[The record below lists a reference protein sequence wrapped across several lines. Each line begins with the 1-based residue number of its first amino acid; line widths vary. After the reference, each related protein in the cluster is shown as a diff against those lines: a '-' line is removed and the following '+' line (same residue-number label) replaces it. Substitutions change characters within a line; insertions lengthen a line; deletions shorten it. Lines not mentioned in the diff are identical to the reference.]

1 MYTVGFCA
9 NKLHPNSNNKTFG
22 VQLMNSLYNQFRL
35 VFIHINYETNTPQQ
49 TNEIVRSAAVGKMF
63 THNNFVHFEL
73 DCMRSLL
80 RVDEWKEK
88 LKEQLWH
95 KQLTDSLSDKP
106 ELTCSELKYLTL
118 VLEMRIHIFAPV
130 ATSLTQTPCTAPAP
144 SRTSHLMKKLLTQI
158 ATIREPTLEIVDAYI
173 GLFSKVNE

>member
-1 MYTVGFCA
+1 M
-9 NKLHPNSNNKTFG
+9 H
-22 VQLMNSLYNQFRL
+22 
-35 VFIHINYETNTPQQ
+35 
-49 TNEIVRSAAVGKMF
+49 
-63 THNNFVHFEL
+63 
-73 DCMRSLL
+73 SLL

-95 KQLTDSLSDKP
+95 KQLTDLLSDKP

-130 ATSLTQTPCTAPAP
+130 ATLTQTPCTPPAP
-144 SRTSHLMKKLLTQI
+144 SRTTGLIKKLLTQI
-158 ATIREPTLEIVDAYI
+158 ATIREPTLEIVHAYI